1 MNEHTI
7 RKFDVVVNGV
17 RLQNRS
23 RVYCC
28 FSTDKAGVYY
38 FIDKGINTN
47 RFVRSNLEL
56 MKNSFRMKVFVCILI
71 ALFGFIQVNAAA
83 GHVKVV
89 GEIENHKFID
99 RELVYSLPDLNNEVS
114 RTFTFPRVSDYS
126 SRNIP

>member
-1 MNEHTI
+1 
-7 RKFDVVVNGV
+7 
-17 RLQNRS
+17 
-23 RVYCC
+23 
-28 FSTDKAGVYY
+28 
-38 FIDKGINTN
+38 
-47 RFVRSNLEL
+47 
-56 MKNSFRMKVFVCILI
+56 MKVFVCILI